1 MKEKNISN
9 LVFNNFLKTGE
20 IGYYMLYKKLEKE
33 EKNERNNNK
42 SNCDKERS
50 L

>member
-1 MKEKNISN
+1 MKQKNICD
-9 LVFNNFLKTGE
+9 LVFENFLKTGE
-20 IGYYMLYKKLEKE
+20 IGYYILYNKLKE
-33 EKNERNNNK
+33 EKHEPRNNNK